1 MTIHAATLSTI
12 RQQIARIPAG
22 PGRSADEFK
31 EDLRRTLDCMEVAET
46 LETPAEPLRLREGGF
61 YRRRDGA
68 VAGPVAKTNLYK
80 TPYHWVANGQG
91 YRDDGMWANDDRPHN
106 LDLIAE
112 VTLSEDATAAY
123 VDTICTP
130 TVPVAVGRNTQIVD
144 PDTGCLTE
152 LGAALLNGKDAQIA
166 ELRKMIEREI
176 G

>member
-22 PGRSADEFK
+22 PGRSADEYV

-46 LETPAEPLRLREGGF
+46 LETPAEPLRLREGAF

-68 VAGPVAKTNLYK
+68 VAGPVAKTDLYN
-80 TPYHWVANGQG
+80 TPYCWGASGQG
-91 YRDDGMWANDDRPHN
+91 YRDDGMWANDGRTHP

-112 VTLSEDATAAY
+112 VPAPN
-123 VDTICTP
+123 TILTP
-130 TVPVAVGRNTQIVD
+130 TVPVAVDRNTQIVD

-166 ELRKMIEREI
+166 ELRRLVEGK
-176 G
+176 